1 MRWRRFVTSCWG
13 PDLLLEKDLRTT
25 EARPELRPST
35 SPREPN
41 PVPHSAP
48 SSQHEPGLPARI
60 LIVADDL
67 TGACDAAAAF
77 LGNGRRIR
85 VSLDASACDSPNTPA
100 DVLAL
105 TAESR
110 TLPPNHAA
118 ERVANCIVRMKANV
132 PSSLLFQ
139 KIDSAARGNLATEIG
154 AALRASGAALAL
166 VTPAFPDAGRTVA
179 DGVLSIRDWSGQDAT
194 VNLLEMFRAIGIDA
208 AILPTGPEEEL
219 LLATKRAIADGVRG
233 LLCDAVEQT
242 HLDRLAAAASR
253 VPHQILWAGSA
264 GLARA
269 LGAQL
274 PSAAAQP
281 MGPPAPR
288 SGRTVL
294 FTGTLHPVTVLQVA
308 EVERDATHSSHAR
321 SIHRLVDPSATPES
335 IIAAFSA
342 ERPAALILTGGETAS
357 FVLRALGATG
367 IHLAGEI
374 APGIP
379 WGIIED
385 GVAEGCT
392 VVTKSGGFGQRD
404 ALIRAFDFCESGSE
418 ALSAP

>member
-1 MRWRRFVTSCWG
+1 MAIRFVTSCWG

-25 EARPELRPST
+25 AARPEPRPST

-48 SSQHEPGLPARI
+48 SSQHESGLPARI

-67 TGACDAAAAF
+67 TGACDAAAVF
-77 LGNGRRIR
+77 IGYGRRIR
-85 VSLDASACDSPNTPA
+85 VLLDASAYDSPDIPA

-110 TLPPNHAA
+110 TLPPDHAA
-118 ERVANCIVRMKANV
+118 EQVANCIARMEANA
-132 PSSLLFQ
+132 PGALLFQ
-139 KIDSAARGNLATEIG
+139 KIDSAARGNLAPETD

-179 DGVLSIRDWSGQDAT
+179 DGVLSIRDWSGQDTT
-194 VNLLEMFRAIGIDA
+194 VNLLEMFRANRIDT
-208 AILPTGPEEEL
+208 AILQTGPEDEL
-219 LLATKRAIADGVRG
+219 LRAIKRAIADGVRV

-242 HLDRLAAAASR
+242 HLDRLAAAALR

-269 LGAQL
+269 VGAQL
-274 PSAAAQP
+274 PS
-281 MGPPAPR
+281 PPALLTGVPARR
-288 SGRTVL
+288 SGRTIL
-294 FTGTLHPVTVLQVA
+294 FTGTPHPVTLLQIA
-308 EVERDATHSSHAR
+308 ELERNETHSSHSR
-321 SIHRLVDPSATPES
+321 SIHRLVDPSATPEF
-335 IIAAFSA
+335 IIATFSA
-342 ERPAALILTGGETAS
+342 EKPAALILTGGETAS

-379 WGIIED
+379 WGMVEGGIAD
-385 GVAEGCT
+385 GCT

-404 ALIRAFDFCESGSE
+404 ALMRAFQFCESASE
-418 ALSAP
+418 EPSAP

>member
-1 MRWRRFVTSCWG
+1 MAIRFVTSCRG

-25 EARPELRPST
+25 AARPEFRPLT

-41 PVPHSAP
+41 PVPHSGP
-48 SSQHEPGLPARI
+48 SSHDGPGLPAQI

-77 LGNGRRIR
+77 LGNGRRIC
-85 VSLDASACDSPNTPA
+85 VLLDASACDSPNIPA

-110 TLPPNHAA
+110 NLPADHAA
-118 ERVANCIVRMKANV
+118 ERVADCISCMEANA
-132 PSSLLFQ
+132 PGALLFQ
-139 KIDSAARGNLATEIG
+139 KIDSAARGNLATEID

-208 AILPTGPEEEL
+208 AILQTGPQEEL
-219 LLATKRAIADGVRG
+219 LLAIGRTIADGVRV

-253 VPHQILWAGSA
+253 VPHQTLWAGSA

-274 PSAAAQP
+274 PSPPAHLA
-281 MGPPAPR
+281 GPPARP
-288 SGRTVL
+288 SGRTIL
-294 FTGTLHPVTVLQVA
+294 FTGTQHPVTVLQVA
-308 EVERDATHSSHAR
+308 EVERNATHSSHAR
-321 SIHRLVDPSATPES
+321 SIHRLVDPSATPEF

-342 ERPAALILTGGETAS
+342 EEPAALILTGGETAS
-357 FVLRALGATG
+357 FVLRALGASG

-379 WGIIED
+379 WGIVEGGMAD
-385 GVAEGCT
+385 GCT

-404 ALIRAFDFCESGSE
+404 ALVRAFQFCESGSE

>member
-1 MRWRRFVTSCWG
+1 M
-13 PDLLLEKDLRTT
+13 
-25 EARPELRPST
+25 
-35 SPREPN
+35 
-41 PVPHSAP
+41 
-48 SSQHEPGLPARI
+48 

-77 LGNGRRIR
+77 LGYGRRVR
-85 VSLDASACDSPNTPA
+85 VLLDASACDSPNIPA

-110 TLPPNHAA
+110 TLAADHAA
-118 ERVANCIVRMKANV
+118 KQIADCIARMEANA
-132 PSSLLFQ
+132 PGALLFQ

-166 VTPAFPDAGRTVA
+166 VAPAFPDAGRTVA

-208 AILPTGPEEEL
+208 AILQTGPQEEL
-219 LLATKRAIADGVRG
+219 LLAIGRAIADGVRV

-274 PSAAAQP
+274 PSPPAHLT
-281 MGPPAPR
+281 GPPARR
-288 SGRTVL
+288 SGRTIL
-294 FTGTLHPVTVLQVA
+294 FTGTPHPVTVLQVA

-321 SIHRLVDPSATPES
+321 SIHRLVDPSATPEF
-335 IIAAFSA
+335 IMAAFSA
-342 ERPAALILTGGETAS
+342 EKPAALILTGGETAS

-367 IHLAGEI
+367 INLAGEI

-379 WGIIED
+379 WGMVEGGMAD
-385 GVAEGCT
+385 GCT

-404 ALIRAFDFCESGSE
+404 ALVRAFQFCESGSE